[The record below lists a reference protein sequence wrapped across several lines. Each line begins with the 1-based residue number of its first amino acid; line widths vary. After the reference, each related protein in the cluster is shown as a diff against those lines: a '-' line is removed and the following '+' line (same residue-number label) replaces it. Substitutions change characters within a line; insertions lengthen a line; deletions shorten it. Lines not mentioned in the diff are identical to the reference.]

1 MDRKTGVIAMFAA
14 SAVLLA
20 LFIGGEKASGNIHA
34 DPHGEGNST
43 SPNSV
48 ASQSPLEIVSNVGAH
63 RAVPDD
69 VKKHGIRASYEF
81 LRDCITYVRF
91 GAIMQREAH
100 NPEFAL
106 NNPRLMSKLPSIT
119 QDRLNRYASIV
130 QSKERECGS
139 FSSPENYA
147 AASREMYDLAL
158 ELGKKGDVEAATCFV
173 EAPWAVPSGPS
184 AEAEE
189 LESIYAKNA
198 KNLADYG
205 IRQGNWRSVM
215 AAFHAGQAEHGI
227 SSNIGY
233 SVEERY
239 SLARLL
245 QMGSIDP
252 ELSSAYGYDAAR
264 LSANLNATVIAS
276 ADKRANYMFESYY
289 NGRGMAADSALS
301 QNCGI

>member
-1 MDRKTGVIAMFAA
+1 MDRKTGVIAIFAT
-14 SAVLLA
+14 SAILLA
-20 LFIGGEKASGNIHA
+20 LFIGGEKVSGGVHA
-34 DPHGEGNST
+34 DPQGEGNST
-43 SPNSV
+43 SPNTV
-48 ASQSPLEIVSNVGAH
+48 VSQSHVEIVSHVGAL

-69 VKKHGIRASYEF
+69 VQKHGLRASYEF

-106 NNPRLMSKLPSIT
+106 NNPQQMSKLPSRD

-130 QSKERECGS
+130 QKKKEECGS
-139 FSSPENYA
+139 FNSAESYA
-147 AASREMYDLAL
+147 AASREMYNLAL

-173 EAPWAVPSGPS
+173 EAPWAVPGGPS

-189 LESIYAKNA
+189 LESMYAENA
-198 KNLADYG
+198 KKLADYG
-205 IRQGNWRSVM
+205 VRQGNWRSVL
-215 AAFHAGQAEHGI
+215 AAFQAAQAEHGI

-276 ADKRANYMFESYY
+276 AEKRANYMFESYY
-289 NGRGMAADSALS
+289 KGKGMTDSALS
-301 QNCGI
+301 QSCGI